1 VRKSLLF
8 AAAAVFAL
16 STAGVSQAQ
25 SVAEFYGGKTVTVV
39 APSGT
44 GGSIYK
50 YALLV
55 SNHLGRHIPGGPTT
69 IAESRTGG
77 GGVKAANYMVNAA
90 PKDGT
95 VVAELHPSSLIV
107 PMIKEVNYDPRN
119 FHWLGS
125 VAVRSYVSAVWNT
138 VEADTLEK
146 MRDKEVVFAASGTGS
161 PSYMMPTFMAHV
173 SGAKLKVITGY
184 KSGGDMNLA
193 MERGEVQG
201 RGNFYQGFLATNPD
215 WIKDKTVKFAFK
227 AGPDHPDLAD
237 VEPASKYAKT
247 DAEKQMLGLIEA
259 PFNIGQSF
267 YVTGDVPDDRKA
279 ALRTAFQNMLK
290 DPVFLADAEKL
301 NLYIN
306 PLGHDEIVSVIDA
319 VYKTPKD
326 VVDNLSAI
334 LAKK

>member
-1 VRKSLLF
+1 MRKSVLF
-8 AAAAVFAL
+8 AAAAVFTL
-16 STAGVSQAQ
+16 STAGVAQAQ
-25 SVAEFYGGKTVTVV
+25 SVEDFYKGKTVTVV

-44 GGSIYK
+44 GGSIYQ

-55 SNHLGRHIPGGPTT
+55 SNHLGRHIPGNPTS

-77 GGVKAANYMVNAA
+77 GGVKAANYVASAA

-95 VVAELHPSSLIV
+95 VVAEMHPSSLIV
-107 PMIKEVNYDPRN
+107 PMMKEVSYDPRE
-119 FHWLGS
+119 FYWLGS
-125 VAVRSYVSAVWNT
+125 VAVRSYVSAVWHT
-138 VEADTLEK
+138 VEADTLAK
-146 MRDKEVVFAASGTGS
+146 MTDKEVVFAASGTGS
-161 PSYMMPTFMAHV
+161 PSYMMPTFMAHI

-215 WIKDKTVKFAFK
+215 WIENKTVKFAFK

-237 VEPASKYAKT
+237 VEPASKYAKN
-247 DAEKQMLGLIEA
+247 DAEKQMLGLLEA

-267 YVTGDVPDDRKA
+267 YVAGDVPEERKA
-279 ALRTAFQNMLK
+279 ALRTAFENMLK
-290 DPVFLADAEKL
+290 DPQFLAEAEKL

-306 PLGHDEIVSVIDA
+306 PLGHDEVAAAIDA
-319 VYKTPKD
+319 VYRTPKE
-326 VVDNLSAI
+326 VVEGLNAI

>member
-1 VRKSLLF
+1 M
-8 AAAAVFAL
+8 FAL
-16 STAGVSQAQ
+16 STAGISQAQ

-55 SNHLGRHIPGGPTT
+55 SNHLGRHIPGTPTSV
-69 IAESRTGG
+69 AESRSGG
-77 GGVKAANYMVNAA
+77 GGVKAANYMVKAA

-95 VVAELHPSSLIV
+95 VVAEMHPSSLIV
-107 PMIKEVNYDPRN
+107 PMIKEVSYDPRN
-119 FHWLGS
+119 FYWLGS
-125 VAVRSYVSAVWNT
+125 IAVRSYVSAVWHT

-146 MRDKEVVFAASGTGS
+146 ITDKEVAFAASGTGS
-161 PSYMMPTFMAHV
+161 PSYMLPTFMAHIT
-173 SGAKLKVITGY
+173 GAKMKVVTGY
-184 KSGGDMNLA
+184 KSGGAMNLA

-215 WIKDKTVKFAFK
+215 WVKDKIVKFVFK
-227 AGPDHPDLAD
+227 AGPDHPDLAG
-237 VEPASKYAKT
+237 VAPASKYAKT

-267 YVTGDVPDDRKA
+267 YVVGDVPDDRKA

-290 DPVFLADAEKL
+290 DPVFLADAKKL
-301 NLYIN
+301 NLYID
-306 PLGHDEIVSVIDA
+306 PLTHEQIVPVIEA
-319 VYKTPKD
+319 VYKTPKE
-326 VVDNLSAI
+326 VVDGLGAI
-334 LAKK
+334 LKKK

>member
-1 VRKSLLF
+1 LF
-8 AAAAVFAL
+8 AAAALFTL
-16 STAGVSQAQ
+16 SIAGTAQAQ
-25 SVAEFYGGKTVTVV
+25 SVADFYAGKTVTVV

-55 SNHLGRHIPGGPTT
+55 SNHLGRHIPGNPTT

-95 VVAELHPSSLIV
+95 VVAEMHPSSLIV
-107 PMIKEVNYDPRN
+107 PMIKDVSYDPRT

-125 VAVRSYVSAVWNT
+125 VAVRSYVSAVWHT

-146 MRDKEVVFAASGTGS
+146 MRDKEVTFAASGTGS
-161 PSYMMPTFMAHV
+161 PSYMMPTFMAHI
-173 SGAKLKVITGY
+173 SGAKMKVITGY
-184 KSGGDMNLA
+184 KSGGAMNLA

-215 WIKDKTVKFAFK
+215 WITDKTVKFPFK
-227 AGPDHPDLAD
+227 AGPDHPDLAN
-237 VEPASKYAKT
+237 VAPAGKYAKT

-267 YVTGDVPDDRKA
+267 YVVGDVPDDRKA
-279 ALRTAFQNMLK
+279 ALRTAFENMLK
-290 DPVFLADAEKL
+290 DPAFLAEAEKL
-301 NLYIN
+301 NLYID
-306 PLGHDEIVSVIDA
+306 PLAHGRVAVVIEE
-319 VYKTPKD
+319 VYKTPKEI
-326 VVDNLSAI
+326 VDGLGAI

>member
-1 VRKSLLF
+1 M
-8 AAAAVFAL
+8 FAL

-55 SNHLGRHIPGGPTT
+55 SNHLGRHIPGEPASV
-69 IAESRTGG
+69 AESRSGG
-77 GGVKAANYMVNAA
+77 GGVKAANYMVKAA

-95 VVAELHPSSLIV
+95 VVAEMHPSSLIV
-107 PMIKEVNYDPRN
+107 PMIKEVSYDPRS
-119 FHWLGS
+119 FYWLGS
-125 VAVRSYVSAVWNT
+125 IAVRPYVTAVWHT

-146 MRDKEVVFAASGTGS
+146 ITDKEVTFAASGTGS
-161 PSYMMPTFMAHV
+161 PSYMMPTYMAHIT
-173 SGAKLKVITGY
+173 GAKLKVVTGY
-184 KSGGDMNLA
+184 KSGGAMNLA

-215 WIKDKTVKFAFK
+215 WVKDKTVKFVFK

-237 VEPASKYAKT
+237 VSPASKYAKN

-267 YVTGDVPDDRKA
+267 YVTGEVPDDRKA

-306 PLGHDEIVSVIDA
+306 PLTHDQIVPVIEA

-326 VVDNLSAI
+326 VVDGLSAI
-334 LAKK
+334 LKKN